1 MKKYDQVKSSHYRSV
16 NSVIRDILLALCL
29 LFTTAA
35 WADDCSS
42 LKSISWIAGQWTSVS
57 DKSITGET
65 WSMLSEASWE
75 GRGETRDK
83 ISGELRGSESLLLV
97 AMSGEVFYI
106 AKVSHNE
113 LPVAFK
119 LTECSGS
126 RAVFENPD
134 HGFPK
139 KLDYL
144 LQASGD
150 LHVQV
155 SDGAEQGFE
164 IRFQKTK

>member
-1 MKKYDQVKSSHYRSV
+1 MKKYDQIKLSHYGNV

-29 LFTTAA
+29 LIPTVSFAGE
-35 WADDCSS
+35 CSS
-42 LKSISWIAGQWTSVS
+42 LEKINWIAGQWTSVS
-57 DKSITGET
+57 DKSVTVEI
-65 WSMLSEASWE
+65 WSALSESSWE

-83 ISGELRGSESLLLV
+83 TSAELLGSESLLLV

-119 LTECSGS
+119 LTECGDS

-139 KLDYL
+139 KLEYL
-144 LQASGD
+144 LQATGD

-155 SDGAEQGFE
+155 SDGTEQGFE
-164 IRFQKTK
+164 IRFKKTQ